1 MEPYSGWDDIVPQHL
16 RQKSPPPEDF
26 SHYFS
31 DYKNID
37 NLFNDTLTNLQDLDV
52 PSGYGQSLPPPQS
65 SLSTPYKHAKK
76 PSGTAIFGYLDHN
89 RELSIGGLSQYLN
102 KSSQPQAAS
111 VSPSQLARQYAISNE
126 QLDFNFSQPLEECKP
141 ILLNEDEEEEFQP
154 LPQKKADDLIVT
166 NSNPRSYKFP
176 PDPVVE
182 DSDDV
187 NNFLHTGLTPIRHP
201 KQTQQYP
208 DDIEAYLDTPSQ
220 KRYVPIPVQ
229 EPSMEHHLRKDVAYI
244 RPETVKTEDEMHQNV
259 GETSHV
265 SMTLQQRQIQ
275 QQQIQ
280 EQIQRQ
286 NTGQRQHLQH
296 PQQHQHPLQQEQQN
310 QQQQPLLLQQQ
321 QSPTRIVHPQMIISQ
336 QAPTVMKQNDR
347 LNMNMNVFLPPPSTS
362 LSNGSPEPAS
372 PLPQIY
378 SSPIQNRQSK
388 GISSPFTKK
397 AFYNPQFFSDDTDNY
412 YFDSG
417 NQLQLSPLRDPQ
429 GYLSSSPVR
438 FEKHVNE
445 SFADETTTD
454 INETIIQLTPLRNHE
469 SITPSKK
476 PITLEWSPII
486 SPNGKASS
494 EVRKAIQDLSPRK
507 TVKKTSLLPAG
518 ELDRYWEGPDE
529 KKVFTCTYKNCGK
542 KFTRRY
548 NVRSHIQTHLSDRPF
563 SCSYCPKSFVRQHDL
578 NRHVK
583 SHLLSKHC
591 RCKCGKEFTRVEGY
605 RKHLANGVCSK
616 VTDTAIVKPGSHRIK
631 TEPILDGLTSNRL
644 HEDLGL

>member
-1 MEPYSGWDDIVPQHL
+1 MEPYSAWDDIVPQQL

-52 PSGYGQSLPPPQS
+52 PSGYGQSLPPAQS
-65 SLSTPYKHAKK
+65 SLSTPYKHSKK

-102 KSSQPQAAS
+102 KIPQPQTAS
-111 VSPSQLARQYAISNE
+111 ISPSQIARQYAISND

-141 ILLNEDEEEEFQP
+141 ILLKEEEEGEFEP
-154 LPQKKADDLIVT
+154 SPPKKGDDLIVT

-176 PDPVVE
+176 PEPIVGDSE
-182 DSDDV
+182 DID
-187 NNFLHTGLTPIRHP
+187 NFLTTGLTPIRHP
-201 KQTQQYP
+201 KPTQRYP
-208 DDIEAYLDTPSQ
+208 DDIEAYLDTPTQ

-229 EPSMEHHLRKDVAYI
+229 EPSLEHHSRRNAPNV
-244 RPETVKTEDEMHQNV
+244 RPETVVNAHLEDKMQQNIRLTGQIAMGGQQQHQ
-259 GETSHV
+259 
-265 SMTLQQRQIQ
+265 MLQQEIQEVMQ
-275 QQQIQ
+275 QQQT
-280 EQIQRQ
+280 QRQ
-286 NTGQRQHLQH
+286 QLRQ
-296 PQQHQHPLQQEQQN
+296 LQQQDQEHSQSQRLPQ
-310 QQQQPLLLQQQ
+310 QQQQP
-321 QSPTRIVHPQMIISQ
+321 QSANGVVHPEMLIGG
-336 QAPTVMKQNDR
+336 QAPPITNQHDR
-347 LNMNMNVFLPPPSTS
+347 LNMNMNVYLPPPVTS
-362 LSNGSPEPAS
+362 LSNNSPEPAS

-378 SSPIQNRQSK
+378 SSPIQNRQVN

-397 AFYNPQFFSDDTDNY
+397 TFYNPQFFSDDTDNY

-417 NQLQLSPLRDPQ
+417 NQLQLSPLRGPD

-438 FEKHVNE
+438 FEKRGNE
-445 SFADETTTD
+445 SFADETATD
-454 INETIIQLTPLRNHE
+454 INETIIQLTPLRNQDPI
-469 SITPSKK
+469 SPSRKQ
-476 PITLEWSPII
+476 ITLEWSPNI
-486 SPNGKASS
+486 SPSGKAGS
-494 EVRKAIQDLSPRK
+494 EVRKAIKELSPRK

-529 KKVFTCTYKNCGK
+529 NKVFTCIYKNCGK

-583 SHLLSKHC
+583 SHLVSKHC

-605 RKHLANGVCSK
+605 KKHLANGVCSK
-616 VTDTAIVKPGSHRIK
+616 VNESAIVKPGPHRTK
-631 TEPILDGLTSNRL
+631 TESILDGLTSNRL